1 LASGARIAAITET
14 PEASR
19 ADIERRYRNLR
30 TFAGDLVRA
39 PWFASCGNPHT
50 PDELAAGRRYLEGL
64 GMPAMPIERVV
75 DWTDAAATTQRP
87 DWSQDWWRADDA
99 AAKALHRI
107 AAQLLGET
115 PLLVSLSAVTLA
127 AQNLH
132 ANASVAMAGA
142 GLDDPTLSR
151 VAAGAAALAC
161 HQMGLAIAAQ
171 GGAEHPLAL
180 KYRLFAGGRWL
191 LGVMGDRCYLF

>member
-1 LASGARIAAITET
+1 VAITER
-14 PEASR
+14 PDGSG

-30 TFAGDLVRA
+30 TFAGDLGRA

-50 PDELAAGRRYLEGL
+50 PDELAAARRYLEGL

-75 DWTDAAATTQRP
+75 HWTDAAATAQRP
-87 DWSQDWWRADDA
+87 DWSQDWWRAEDA
-99 AAKALHRI
+99 ATKALHQS
-107 AAQLLGET
+107 AARLLGET

-127 AQNLH
+127 AQKLH
-132 ANASVAMAGA
+132 ASASVAMAEA
-142 GLDDPTLSR
+142 GLDDPMLSR

-171 GGAEHPLAL
+171 GGAEHALAL

-191 LGVMGDRCYLF
+191 LGVMGDHCYLF

>member
-1 LASGARIAAITET
+1 VAITE
-14 PEASR
+14 ASQGSG

-30 TFAGDLVRA
+30 TFTGDLGRA
-39 PWFASCGNPHT
+39 PWFTSCGNPHT
-50 PDELAAGRRYLEGL
+50 PDELAAARRYLEGL

-75 DWTDAAATTQRP
+75 HWTDAAATIQRP

-99 AAKALHRI
+99 AAKALHQS
-107 AAQLLGET
+107 AARLLGET

-127 AQNLH
+127 AQKLH
-132 ANASVAMAGA
+132 ANASVAVAGA

>member
-1 LASGARIAAITET
+1 MRV
-14 PEASR
+14 R
-19 ADIERRYRNLR
+19 
-30 TFAGDLVRA
+30 FRA
-39 PWFASCGNPHT
+39 PGPVDAPFI
-50 PDELAAGRRYLEGL
+50 
-64 GMPAMPIERVV
+64 MPAVPIERVV
-75 DWTDAAATTQRP
+75 HWTDAAATAQRA

-99 AAKALHRI
+99 AAKALHRA

-127 AQNLH
+127 AQKLH
-132 ANASVAMAGA
+132 ANATVAVARAGH
-142 GLDDPTLSR
+142 DDPTLSR

>member
-1 LASGARIAAITET
+1 MAS
-14 PEASR
+14 
-19 ADIERRYRNLR
+19 ADVERRYRNLR

-39 PWFASCGNPHT
+39 PWFASCGKPIS
-50 PDELAAGRRYLEGL
+50 DAERAAAEGYLGGL
-64 GMPAMPIERVV
+64 SLGAIPIEGVAG
-75 DWTDAAATTQRP
+75 WAEAAAITQRG
-87 DWSQDWWRADDA
+87 DWSQAWWRAEEA
-99 AAKALHRI
+99 SAKALHQS
-107 AAQLLGET
+107 ASQLLGET

-127 AQNLH
+127 AANLH
-132 ANASVAMAGA
+132 GNAARALSAAGI
-142 GLDDPTLSR
+142 DDPTLAR

-191 LGVMGDRCYLF
+191 LGVMGERCYLF